1 MCCLLKMFLLIRK
14 EEHVLS
20 AEEVYVNKKG
30 GKYVLSTEGF
40 MLIRKE
46 EHVLS
51 AEEVYVNKKGGNMC
65 CLLKRFMLIRK
76 EGTCV
81 VC

>member
-1 MCCLLKMFLLIRK
+1 MCCLLKR
-14 EEHVLS
+14 
-20 AEEVYVNKKG
+20 
-30 GKYVLSTEGF
+30 F

-51 AEEVYVNKKGGNMC
+51 AEGFMLIRNEGNMC
-65 CLLKRFMLIRK
+65 CLLNRLMLIRK
-76 EGTCV
+76 EGHVLFAEDVYIHKKGGTCV

>member
-1 MCCLLKMFLLIRK
+1 M
-14 EEHVLS
+14 
-20 AEEVYVNKKG
+20 
-30 GKYVLSTEGF
+30 LSTEGF

-46 EHVLS
+46 KHVLS

-76 EGTCV
+76 GEHV
-81 VC
+81 LSAE

>member
-30 GKYVLSTEGF
+30 G
-40 MLIRKE
+40 
-46 EHVLS
+46 
-51 AEEVYVNKKGGNMC
+51 
-65 CLLKRFMLIRK
+65 
-76 EGTCV
+76 TCV

>member
-1 MCCLLKMFLLIRK
+1 MCCLLKRFMLIRK

-30 GKYVLSTEGF
+30 GKYVLS
-40 MLIRKE
+40 
-46 EHVLS
+46 
-51 AEEVYVNKKGGNMC
+51 AEEVYVNKKGG
-65 CLLKRFMLIRK
+65 
-76 EGTCV
+76 TCV

>member
-1 MCCLLKMFLLIRK
+1 MCCLLKR
-14 EEHVLS
+14 
-20 AEEVYVNKKG
+20 
-30 GKYVLSTEGF
+30 F
-40 MLIRKE
+40 MLIKKA

-76 EGTCV
+76 GEHVLSAEGFMLIRKEETCV

>member
-1 MCCLLKMFLLIRK
+1 M
-14 EEHVLS
+14 
-20 AEEVYVNKKG
+20 
-30 GKYVLSTEGF
+30 
-40 MLIRKE
+40 
-46 EHVLS
+46 LS

-76 EGTCV
+76 EEHVLSAEEVYVNKEGGKHVLSAEDVYVNKEGGTCV

>member
-1 MCCLLKMFLLIRK
+1 MVSAEEVMLIRK
-14 EEHVLS
+14 GEHVLS

-30 GKYVLSTEGF
+30 GKQMWSAEGF

-46 EHVLS
+46 
-51 AEEVYVNKKGGNMC
+51 GNMC

-76 EGTCV
+76 EEHVLSAEDVFINKKGGTCV

>member
-1 MCCLLKMFLLIRK
+1 MCCLLNRFMLIRK
-14 EEHVLS
+14 EGHVLS
-20 AEEVYVNKKG
+20 AEEDYVNKKG
-30 GKYVLSTEGF
+30 GKHVLSTEGF

-51 AEEVYVNKKGGNMC
+51 AEEVYVNKKSM
-65 CLLKRFMLIRK
+65 
-76 EGTCV
+76 GTCV

>member
-1 MCCLLKMFLLIRK
+1 MCCLLNR
-14 EEHVLS
+14 
-20 AEEVYVNKKG
+20 
-30 GKYVLSTEGF
+30 F

-51 AEEVYVNKKGGNMC
+51 AEDVYINKKG
-65 CLLKRFMLIRK
+65 
-76 EGTCV
+76 GTCV

>member
-46 EHVLS
+46 
-51 AEEVYVNKKGGNMC
+51 GNMC

>member
-1 MCCLLKMFLLIRK
+1 MCWLLKM
-14 EEHVLS
+14 
-20 AEEVYVNKKG
+20 
-30 GKYVLSTEGF
+30 F

-76 EGTCV
+76 EEHVLSAEDVYVNEKGGTCV

>member
-1 MCCLLKMFLLIRK
+1 MCWLLKR
-14 EEHVLS
+14 
-20 AEEVYVNKKG
+20 
-30 GKYVLSTEGF
+30 F

-51 AEEVYVNKKGGNMC
+51 AKEVYVNKKGGNMC
-65 CLLKRFMLIRK
+65 CLLKMFMLMRK
-76 EGTCV
+76 EEHVLSAEDVFINKKGGTCV

>member
-1 MCCLLKMFLLIRK
+1 MCSLLKR
-14 EEHVLS
+14 
-20 AEEVYVNKKG
+20 
-30 GKYVLSTEGF
+30 F

-46 EHVLS
+46 
-51 AEEVYVNKKGGNMC
+51 GNMC

>member
-1 MCCLLKMFLLIRK
+1 MCCLLKM
-14 EEHVLS
+14 
-20 AEEVYVNKKG
+20 
-30 GKYVLSTEGF
+30 F

-51 AEEVYVNKKGGNMC
+51 AEEVYVNKKGWEHVLSAEEVYVNKKG
-65 CLLKRFMLIRK
+65 
-76 EGTCV
+76 GTCV

>member
-1 MCCLLKMFLLIRK
+1 MWCLLNR
-14 EEHVLS
+14 
-20 AEEVYVNKKG
+20 
-30 GKYVLSTEGF
+30 F

-51 AEEVYVNKKGGNMC
+51 AEGVFINKKG
-65 CLLKRFMLIRK
+65 
-76 EGTCV
+76 GTCV